1 MPRALLARGQIPLTK
16 ARVLTQRVEN
26 ASISLAYTPGAHQR
40 PKIRPAIA
48 RLATRR
54 TRGQRPTETRW
65 LHRNFHRRADAKQ
78 NTPARLVI
86 APIDVR
92 VASAERTALAGWA
105 GGRHD
110 FSECAAP
117 ASQRRGRLRE
127 GEGIF

>member
-26 ASISLAYTPGAHQR
+26 ASISLAYTPGAHSEAQN
-40 PKIRPAIA
+40 PAGYRQA
-48 RLATRR
+48 CHAQNTR
-54 TRGQRPTETRW
+54 QRPTETRW

-105 GGRHD
+105 GARHD
-110 FSECAAP
+110 VSGCAAP